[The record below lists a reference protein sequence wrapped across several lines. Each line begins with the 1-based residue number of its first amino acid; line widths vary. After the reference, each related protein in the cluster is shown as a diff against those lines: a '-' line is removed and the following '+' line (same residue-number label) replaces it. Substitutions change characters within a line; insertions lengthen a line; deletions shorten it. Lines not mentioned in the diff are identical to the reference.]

1 MRPILEYASAVWDNG
16 TMKEKE
22 TLQKVQ
28 IEAARIVSGVTR
40 SITLSN
46 LYKGI
51 SWLKLDDRRKYQKLI
66 LIYKIING
74 LAPQYLNNIFPL
86 PVNSRTDYA
95 LRNANQIDLVVC
107 RTDLHAKFFIPSA
120 VSLWNELPDDLK
132 SSPSLSLFKYGILQ
146 TFSVSQV
153 PRHYFVGER
162 KFSVLQPSMRNNCSD
177 LKFDLFFQSS
187 RSKHNL

>member
-1 MRPILEYASAVWDNG
+1 MRPILEYASAVWGNS

-46 LYKGI
+46 LYKEI
-51 SWLKLDDRRKYQKLI
+51 SWLTLDDRRKYQKLI

-95 LRNANQIDLVVC
+95 
-107 RTDLHAKFFIPSA
+107 
-120 VSLWNELPDDLK
+120 
-132 SSPSLSLFKYGILQ
+132 
-146 TFSVSQV
+146 
-153 PRHYFVGER
+153 
-162 KFSVLQPSMRNNCSD
+162 
-177 LKFDLFFQSS
+177 
-187 RSKHNL
+187 